1 MEEVDTGEA
10 SSAME
15 AAGLGLS
22 RGDGEEER
30 VMGKNDILRLFS
42 LLLIQK

>member
-1 MEEVDTGEA
+1 MEEA

-22 RGDGEEER
+22 REGDGEEER
-30 VMGKNDILRLFS
+30 VRGKNDILCPFS
-42 LLLIQK
+42 LLLI